1 MRGAPEPTDAFA
13 PSGSSVHASGG
24 LRSRSLAHRGTGPA
38 VHEPRGFSGGRAS
51 PVPSPPGLQS
61 PSDLT
66 PLSYLVLARKYRPQR
81 FADLVG
87 QESVSAVLQGALRE
101 GRVGQAYLFC
111 GPRGTGK
118 TTSARILA
126 KALMCERGPAEEPCC
141 ECDACLAVEQGRAV
155 DLIEVDAAS
164 NTGVDYV
171 RELRE
176 GAIYAPAQSRVKVYL
191 IDEVH
196 MLSKAAFNALLKIL
210 EEPPAHVVF
219 LFATTEP
226 HKVLDTI
233 LSRCQVLRL
242 SELSL
247 EQLASRLTQVFGWES
262 IEAEAGVA
270 EELARR
276 AHGGMR
282 DALSMAD
289 QLLAL
294 AGEHPVLADVERA
307 LGKGPGALE
316 SLLEALAGG
325 DRAAG
330 FPAVEEQAGREGE
343 FLSSL
348 LESLRGALLAQYCG
362 ADAPMLP
369 SGDGARLQALAQL
382 LGPERLEAWLTEG
395 LRARERMKLLP
406 GQERLI
412 LQLLL
417 VDWCRTEVGLP
428 AAELIS
434 RLSRLEQRL
443 AGAQT
448 GHQHGAHPGP
458 QHGTQPGAGGQ
469 RPQAQPENQRA
480 PQAPRPNSPQQSS
493 EAAPQRA
500 EAPRTAPREPS
511 PAQPASAAKQ
521 LTGRG
526 LWDAFLVAL
535 GEKGAALQQILAAH
549 AIPDTNRRDCVTVQ
563 LKPLG
568 DIERRQIEDRR
579 NQRLMGRVLEEV
591 AGRPCQL
598 RLEQLDA
605 EPAPPPPPP
614 VDDYTKEV
622 ADLFGGHI
630 EDNPT

>member
-1 MRGAPEPTDAFA
+1 M
-13 PSGSSVHASGG
+13 
-24 LRSRSLAHRGTGPA
+24 
-38 VHEPRGFSGGRAS
+38 
-51 PVPSPPGLQS
+51 
-61 PSDLT
+61 
-66 PLSYLVLARKYRPQR
+66 SYLVLARKYRPQR

-141 ECDACLAVEQGRAV
+141 ECDTCLAVEQGRAV

-164 NTGVDYV
+164 NTGVDNV

-176 GAIYAPAQSRVKVYL
+176 AAIYAPAQSRVKVYL

-247 EQLASRLTQVFGWES
+247 DQLAARLDQVFGWES
-262 IEAEAGVA
+262 IEAEAGVSA
-270 EELARR
+270 ELARR
-276 AHGGMR
+276 ANGGMR

-294 AGEHPVLADVERA
+294 SGDRPQVADIERA
-307 LGKGPGALE
+307 LGAGPGAIE
-316 SLLEALAGG
+316 DLLEALAGG

-330 FPAVEEQAGREGE
+330 LSAVEGQAGREGE
-343 FLSSL
+343 FLSAL
-348 LESLRGALLAQYCG
+348 LEALRGCLVAQYCG
-362 ADAPMLP
+362 PQAPMLP
-369 SGDGARLQALAQL
+369 GGDGARLKALAER
-382 LGPERLEAWLTEG
+382 LGPERLEAWLSDG
-395 LRARERMKLLP
+395 IRARERMKLLP

-417 VDWCRTEVGLP
+417 VDWCRQELGLP
-428 AAELIS
+428 AAELVA
-434 RLSRLEQRL
+434 RLSRLEQAL
-443 AGAQT
+443 AGAEPLAT
-448 GHQHGAHPGP
+448 AEL
-458 QHGTQPGAGGQ
+458 
-469 RPQAQPENQRA
+469 RPAA
-480 PQAPRPNSPQQSS
+480 PRGQAPRAQAAPSAPSAPPSAPPQ
-493 EAAPQRA
+493 AAPQS
-500 EAPRTAPREPS
+500 APQSAAPA
-511 PAQPASAAKQ
+511 PAASAPARSAAPAPAAPPKGRE
-521 LTGRG
+521 LWNAFLRG
-526 LWDAFLVAL
+526 LEANRGGAL
-535 GEKGAALQQILAAH
+535 KAVLETFGL
-549 AIPDTNRRDCVTVQ
+549 PDTDTPGRLKLK

-568 DIERRQIEDRR
+568 PAERRQLEDGR
-579 NQRLMGRVLEEV
+579 NRRLMARTLEQV
-591 AGRPCQL
+591 AGAPCEL
-598 RLEQLDA
+598 SVELLDEA
-605 EPAPPPPPP
+605 PAPPPPPP

-630 EDNPT
+630 ED

>member
-1 MRGAPEPTDAFA
+1 M
-13 PSGSSVHASGG
+13 
-24 LRSRSLAHRGTGPA
+24 
-38 VHEPRGFSGGRAS
+38 
-51 PVPSPPGLQS
+51 
-61 PSDLT
+61 
-66 PLSYLVLARKYRPQR
+66 SYLVLARKYRPQR

-141 ECDACLAVEQGRAV
+141 ECDTCTAVEQGRAV

-164 NTGVDYV
+164 NTGVDNV

-176 GAIYAPAQSRVKVYL
+176 AAIYAPAQSRVKVYL

-247 EQLASRLTQVFGWES
+247 DQLAARLDQVFAWES
-262 IEAEAGVA
+262 IEAEAGVSA
-270 EELARR
+270 ELARR
-276 AHGGMR
+276 ANGGMR

-294 AGEHPVLADVERA
+294 SGDRPQVADIERA
-307 LGKGPGALE
+307 LGAGPGAIE
-316 SLLEALAGG
+316 DLLEALAGG

-330 FPAVEEQAGREGE
+330 LGAVEGQAGREGE
-343 FLSSL
+343 FLSAL
-348 LESLRGALLAQYCG
+348 LEALRGCLVAQYCG
-362 ADAPMLP
+362 PQAPMLP
-369 SGDGARLQALAQL
+369 GGDGARLKALAER
-382 LGPERLEAWLTEG
+382 LGPERLEAWLSDG
-395 LRARERMKLLP
+395 IRARERMKLLP

-417 VDWCRTEVGLP
+417 VDWCREP
-428 AAELIS
+428 AAELVA
-434 RLSRLEQRL
+434 RLSRLEQAL
-443 AGAQT
+443 AGAEPLATTELRPAAPRDQPT
-448 GHQHGAHPGP
+448 RSQAAASTPPSAGP
-458 QHGTQPGAGGQ
+458 
-469 RPQAQPENQRA
+469 RSA
-480 PQAPRPNSPQQSS
+480 PQAAPQA
-493 EAAPQRA
+493 AAP
-500 EAPRTAPREPS
+500 APSAPAR
-511 PAQPASAAKQ
+511 SAAPAPAAPPKGRD
-521 LTGRG
+521 LWNAFLRG
-526 LWDAFLVAL
+526 LEANRGGAL
-535 GEKGAALQQILAAH
+535 KAVLETFGL
-549 AIPDTNRRDCVTVQ
+549 PDTDTPGRLTLK

-568 DIERRQIEDRR
+568 PAERRQLEDGR
-579 NQRLMGRVLEEV
+579 NRRLMARTLEQV
-591 AGRPCQL
+591 AGAPCEL
-598 RLEQLDA
+598 SVELLDEA
-605 EPAPPPPPP
+605 PAPPPPPP

-630 EDNPT
+630 ED